1 MRIRLITVGQKMP
14 SWVVEGYNEYARRL
28 PADFFLELREIS
40 LGKRTRGADI
50 VRMQRKEGE
59 QMLSAIDPCDKVIA
73 MEVNGKSWSSE
84 MLADQLG
91 GWRDLGENVSLLV
104 GGVEGML
111 PGVSA
116 RADLRWSL
124 SSLTLPHPMVR
135 IVIAEQLYRAWSILN
150 NHPYHR

>member
-1 MRIRLITVGQKMP
+1 MRIRLIAVGQKMP

-28 PADFFLELREIS
+28 PANFSLELHEIS

-50 VRMQRKEGE
+50 ARMQRNEGA
-59 QMLSAIDPCDKVIA
+59 QMLSAIDPRDKVIA
-73 MEVNGKSWSSE
+73 MEVNGKSCSSE
-84 MLADQLG
+84 TLADQLG
-91 GWRDLGENVSLLV
+91 GWHDLGENVSLLV

-111 PGVSA
+111 PEVSA

-135 IVIAEQLYRAWSILN
+135 ILIAEQLYRAWSILN